1 MQSENQCFDEHI
13 FRLFSLSVLS
23 YVIYVK
29 IDMKKIETQCE
40 KIETQYIASLHELY
54 DRYVIFFALRV
65 HLFWPD
71 AALDFSDV
79 SLVKEEHTQTALS
92 DTASD

>member
-29 IDMKKIETQCE
+29 IDMKKIETQ
-40 KIETQYIASLHELY
+40 IIASLHILY
-54 DRYVIFFALRV
+54 DWYVIFFALRV